1 MCYWIWDKGN
11 PREAHGIA
19 RVRELTMMWDRA
31 NSNWVKHILPGL
43 TYNSSLVRT
52 FCFYPQP
59 LHHATDL
66 PLFNW
71 MCEAWLSPAIPC
83 SSFPKHEDGNHPI
96 STEQSQ
102 AEHQPTKNCC
112 ANRNVEVVEGC
123 AEPAF
128 YSPSYHS
135 WSHLLVK
142 PHNGSPPKHLVSSSA
157 WISVKKQTDKN
168 ATANNSPALVPPL
181 AESFQLTKV

>member
-52 FCFYPQP
+52 FCFYPHH
-59 LHHATDL
+59 LHHATDFS
-66 PLFNW
+66 LFNW
-71 MCEAWLSPAIPC
+71 MFEAWLSPAIPC

-135 WSHLLVK
+135 WSHCWLNPTMAPLQSILFPHLHGFQSKSRQIKMPHQTIHQLWCRLLQRAF
-142 PHNGSPPKHLVSSSA
+142 S
-157 WISVKKQTDKN
+157 
-168 ATANNSPALVPPL
+168 
-181 AESFQLTKV
+181 